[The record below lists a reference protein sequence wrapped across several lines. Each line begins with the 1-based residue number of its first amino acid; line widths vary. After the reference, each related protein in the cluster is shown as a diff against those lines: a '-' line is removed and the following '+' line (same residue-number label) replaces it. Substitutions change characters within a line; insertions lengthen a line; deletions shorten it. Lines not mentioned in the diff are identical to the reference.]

1 MKMTSKSTP
10 NLFALLIMILGINSM
25 VSCTAFAVTP
35 TTPVTTHLA
44 VDQSSTTK
52 VTLTPEPLRTATD
65 ASNDQAF
72 LDAEKHS
79 TRTLTPTSSVT
90 AEPSRTA
97 YPSPTL
103 PPACGTV
110 QLGKAGTQTK
120 ESNHPVLI
128 EGTAIFCNHSSLFD
142 EEDHTTVI
150 PLQQAMLDL
159 DSGSATIETTAD
171 IGFGVFGRMRFYA
184 VVDIN
189 NALAT
194 FWSLNGL
201 TKELPPQPTFD
212 QCQEQVNLFSNDNE
226 PLYVCVIT
234 NEGHVARVKVEK
246 YNPLEQVSSVEI
258 SFITWQDKVENP

>member
-1 MKMTSKSTP
+1 MKISSKFTP
-10 NLFALLIMILGINSM
+10 KLFALLILILGFSAV
-25 VSCTAFAVTP
+25 VSCTMVAP
-35 TTPVTTHLA
+35 TNTVTTIPA
-44 VDQSSTTK
+44 VNPSSTATI
-52 VTLTPEPLRTATD
+52 TLIPKPSRTATD
-65 ASNDQAF
+65 ALTNQEL
-72 LDAEKHS
+72 LDAKIKHP
-79 TRTLTPTSSVT
+79 TRTPISPTAT
-90 AEPSRTA
+90 PSRTA

-103 PPACGTV
+103 PPTCGTV
-110 QLGKAGTQTK
+110 QLGKPGTQTK
-120 ESNHPVLI
+120 ENNHPVLI

-142 EEDHTTVI
+142 EEDNTTVI

-212 QCQEQVNLFSNDNE
+212 QCKEQAHLFSNDNE

-258 SFITWQDKVENP
+258 SFITWQEKVENP

>member
-1 MKMTSKSTP
+1 MKT
-10 NLFALLIMILGINSM
+10 LLPVILIITLTVACTNISGEE
-25 VSCTAFAVTP
+25 VSP
-35 TTPVTTHLA
+35 TTVNTIVA
-44 VDQSSTTK
+44 VVPS
-52 VTLTPEPLRTATD
+52 ETATQV
-65 ASNDQAF
+65 SS
-72 LDAEKHS
+72 E
-79 TRTLTPTSSVT
+79 TPSPTISVT
-90 AEPSRTA
+90 AAPMKTV

-110 QLGKAGTQTK
+110 QLGKLGTQTN
-120 ESNHPVLI
+120 ENNHPVLI
-128 EGTAIFCNHSSLFD
+128 EGTAIFCNHGSLFD
-142 EEDHTTVI
+142 EDDISKVI
-150 PLQQAMLDL
+150 PLQEAMLDL
-159 DSGSATIETTAD
+159 DSGSSTIEPTAD

-201 TKELPPQPTFD
+201 TRELPPQPTFD
-212 QCQEQVNLFSNDNE
+212 QCKEQVNLFSNDNE

-258 SFITWQDKVENP
+258 SFITRQEKVESP